1 MKRAVRTP
9 PRAVLATALLLSWS
23 LFALSPDACAAPPGK
38 GGSRERGVVRL
49 EEMVIRG
56 EADYPGVLY
65 LLPRPEPPLLPFTA
79 GPEERRESILRD
91 TRDGDDASLPGGS
104 R

>member
-1 MKRAVRTP
+1 MKRAVQTP
-9 PRAVLATALLLSWS
+9 PRAVLAAALLLSWG
-23 LFALSPDACAAPPGK
+23 LFAFSPDAWAAPPGK
-38 GGSRERGVVRL
+38 GGSREREAVRL

-65 LLPRPEPPLLPFTA
+65 LLPRADPPLLPFTA
-79 GPEERRESILRD
+79 GPKERMESLLRD